1 MAHYEA
7 TFPCAFTYM
16 IRLCHCWQTFR
27 RLVTFCITANFVSG
41 IATMANWNI
50 LSEAL
55 SVLEG
60 RCDKVTGTA
69 YPCCS
74 CLRILVPV
82 LHYISYTKLVIRLT
96 SAFLSATCHLEINF
110 SFSAYRYYRYIF
122 VTLPRVHLRL
132 LSGAN

>member
-7 TFPCAFTYM
+7 TFSCAFPYI

-27 RLVTFCITANFVSG
+27 RLVTFCITANFISD
-41 IATMANWNI
+41 IAAMANWNI

-60 RCDKVTGTA
+60 RCDNKVTGTA

-74 CLRILVPV
+74 CLRTLVPV
-82 LHYISYTKLVIRLT
+82 LHYPHQTRYTSDFCISV
-96 SAFLSATCHLEINF
+96 CHLSLGNKF
-110 SFSAYRYYRYIF
+110 LVLRLQVLKVYFYVA
-122 VTLPRVHLRL
+122 LPRVHLRL